1 MKKCKGMRSWLRRFV
16 QVSLFLGGAS
26 IIFLSGNFIGENI
39 PPTAYGQE
47 RLLPIYSVGTE
58 EKKIAI
64 SFDAAWGREH
74 TLPILD
80 ILDQYGVKATF
91 FLVEFWM
98 SDYPGDVAEIS
109 RRGHEV
115 QNHSSTHPD
124 MTTLSVEQIRKEVE
138 STGRVIEEI
147 TGVKPDLFRPPF
159 GAYDNKVIET
169 IEGMGYKVIQWSVD
183 SHDWMKISAD
193 QIVDRVISRIEPGSI
208 VLFHNDAAHVEEY
221 LPRILKEVKEQGYE
235 IIPVGQLIYREDY
248 KIDHS
253 GKQIKNR
260 GK

>member
-1 MKKCKGMRSWLRRFV
+1 MKKHKDMRSRLKRLI
-16 QVSLFLGGAS
+16 QVSLLLAGATA
-26 IIFLSGNFIGENI
+26 IFLAGNIIGGNI
-39 PPTAYGQE
+39 LPMAAGQE
-47 RLLPIYSVGTE
+47 RLLPVYSVGTE

-80 ILDQYGVKATF
+80 ILDQYGVKTTF
-91 FLVEFWM
+91 FLVEFWAA
-98 SDYPGDVAEIS
+98 DYPEDVEEIS

-124 MTTLSVEQIRKEVE
+124 MTTLSVEQVRKEVE
-138 STGRVIEEI
+138 STERVIEEI

-159 GAYDNKVIET
+159 GAYDNKVIGT

-193 QIVDRVISRIEPGSI
+193 QIAERVISRIKPGSI

-221 LPRILKEVKEQGYE
+221 LPGILEEAKEQGYE
-235 IIPVGQLIYREDY
+235 VIPVGQLIYWEDY
-248 KIDHS
+248 HIDHT
-253 GKQIKNR
+253 GKQIKN
-260 GK
+260 